1 MSMTKNI
8 PLVIVLVLLVLLPC
22 RGVSQRK
29 YMAEMNRTHTFRWEP
44 GFNGGRD
51 EEYCYAGNYSFEFEG
66 KMTGFHSFSL
76 IPLETL
82 IKFNHSRYII
92 IDELEDSTVS
102 DIPLHSIAD
111 SLSDDYSLC
120 EPFPVNLRIQ
130 CKENKGAEVVTRML
144 RKCLRRHWPVY
155 SARKNA
161 IKFIFFNF
169 EQEEAEKLLSSLI
182 VTKHFRMVIMYR

>member
-29 YMAEMNRTHTFRWEP
+29 YVSEMNRTHTFRWKP
-44 GFNGGRD
+44 SFNVVRD
-51 EEYCYAGNYSFEFEG
+51 EEHCYAGNYSFKFEG
-66 KMTGFHSFSL
+66 KITGFHSFSL

>member
-29 YMAEMNRTHTFRWEP
+29 YVSEMNRTHTFRWKP
-44 GFNGGRD
+44 SFNVVRD
-51 EEYCYAGNYSFEFEG
+51 EEHCYAGNYSFEFEG
-66 KMTGFHSFSL
+66 KITGFHSFSL

-155 SARKNA
+155 SARKDA
-161 IKFIFFNF
+161 IKIIFINF

-182 VTKHFRMVIMYR
+182 VTNHFRMVIMRL